1 MKYRRKY
8 MKHLLVIH
16 TGGTISMSQ
25 DQSNKVVTNDINPIS
40 MHQDVI
46 NQYAQIDELNPFNV
60 PSPHM
65 TIKHVKQLKDIILE
79 AVTNKYY
86 DGFVI
91 THGTDTLEETAFLLD
106 LILGIEQPV
115 VITGAMRS
123 SNEIGSDGL
132 YNYISAIRVASD
144 EKARH
149 KGVMV
154 VFNDEIHTAR
164 NVTKTHTSNTNTFQS
179 PNHGPLGVLT
189 KDRVQFHHMPY
200 RQQALENV
208 NEKLNVPLVKA
219 YMGMPGDIFSFY
231 SREGIDGMVIEAL
244 GQGNIPPSALEGIQQ
259 LVSLNIPILVKAYMG
274 MPGDIFSFYSREGI
288 DGMVIE
294 ALGQGN
300 IPPSALE
307 GIQQLVSLNIPI
319 VLVSRSFNGIVS
331 PTYAYDGGGYQLAQ
345 QGFIFS
351 NGLNGPKARLK
362 LLVALSNNL
371 DKAEIKSYFEL

>member
-1 MKYRRKY
+1 

-40 MHQDVI
+40 LHQDVI

-65 TIKHVKQLKDIILE
+65 TIQHVKQLKDIILE

-231 SREGIDGMVIEAL
+231 SREGGMVIEAL
-244 GQGNIPPSALEGIQQ
+244 GQGN
-259 LVSLNIPILVKAYMG
+259 M
-274 MPGDIFSFYSREGI
+274 
-288 DGMVIE
+288 
-294 ALGQGN
+294 
-300 IPPSALE
+300 PPSALE

>member
-1 MKYRRKY
+1 

-16 TGGTISMSQ
+16 TGGSISMSQ

-40 MHQDVI
+40 LHQDVI

-65 TIKHVKQLKDIILE
+65 TIQHVKQLKDIILE

-244 GQGNIPPSALEGIQQ
+244 GQGN
-259 LVSLNIPILVKAYMG
+259 M
-274 MPGDIFSFYSREGI
+274 
-288 DGMVIE
+288 
-294 ALGQGN
+294 
-300 IPPSALE
+300 PPSALE

>member
-1 MKYRRKY
+1 

-65 TIKHVKQLKDIILE
+65 TIQHVKQLKDIILE

-200 RQQALENV
+200 RQQTLENV
-208 NEKLNVPLVKA
+208 NDKLNVP
-219 YMGMPGDIFSFY
+219 
-231 SREGIDGMVIEAL
+231 
-244 GQGNIPPSALEGIQQ
+244 
-259 LVSLNIPILVKAYMG
+259 LVKAYMG

>member
-1 MKYRRKY
+1 

-65 TIKHVKQLKDIILE
+65 TIQHVKQLKDIILE

-189 KDRVQFHHMPY
+189 KNRVQFHHMPY

-208 NEKLNVPLVKA
+208 NEKLNVP
-219 YMGMPGDIFSFY
+219 
-231 SREGIDGMVIEAL
+231 
-244 GQGNIPPSALEGIQQ
+244 
-259 LVSLNIPILVKAYMG
+259 LVKAYMG

>member
-1 MKYRRKY
+1 

-40 MHQDVI
+40 LHQDVI

-65 TIKHVKQLKDIILE
+65 TIQHVKQLKDIILE

-164 NVTKTHTSNTNTFQS
+164 NVNKTHTSNTNTFQS

-244 GQGNIPPSALEGIQQ
+244 GQGN
-259 LVSLNIPILVKAYMG
+259 M
-274 MPGDIFSFYSREGI
+274 
-288 DGMVIE
+288 
-294 ALGQGN
+294 
-300 IPPSALE
+300 PPSALE

>member
-1 MKYRRKY
+1 

-40 MHQDVI
+40 LHQDVI

-65 TIKHVKQLKDIILE
+65 TIQHVKQLRDIILE

-244 GQGNIPPSALEGIQQ
+244 GQGN
-259 LVSLNIPILVKAYMG
+259 M
-274 MPGDIFSFYSREGI
+274 
-288 DGMVIE
+288 
-294 ALGQGN
+294 
-300 IPPSALE
+300 PPSALE

>member
-1 MKYRRKY
+1 

-65 TIKHVKQLKDIILE
+65 TIQHVKQLKDIILE

-208 NEKLNVPLVKA
+208 NDKLNVP
-219 YMGMPGDIFSFY
+219 
-231 SREGIDGMVIEAL
+231 
-244 GQGNIPPSALEGIQQ
+244 
-259 LVSLNIPILVKAYMG
+259 LVKAYMG

-371 DKAEIKSYFEL
+371 EKAEIKSYFEL

>member
-1 MKYRRKY
+1 

-65 TIKHVKQLKDIILE
+65 TIQHVKQLKDIILE

-208 NEKLNVPLVKA
+208 NDKLNVPLVKA

-259 LVSLNIPILVKAYMG
+259 LVSLNIPI
-274 MPGDIFSFYSREGI
+274 
-288 DGMVIE
+288 
-294 ALGQGN
+294 
-300 IPPSALE
+300 
-307 GIQQLVSLNIPI
+307 
-319 VLVSRSFNGIVS
+319 VLVSHSFNGIVS

>member
-1 MKYRRKY
+1 

-65 TIKHVKQLKDIILE
+65 TIQHVKQLKDIILE
-79 AVTNKYY
+79 AVSNKYY

-208 NEKLNVPLVKA
+208 NDKLNVPLVKA

-244 GQGNIPPSALEGIQQ
+244 GQGNIPPSALDGIQQ
-259 LVSLNIPILVKAYMG
+259 LVSLN
-274 MPGDIFSFYSREGI
+274 R
-288 DGMVIE
+288 
-294 ALGQGN
+294 
-300 IPPSALE
+300 
-307 GIQQLVSLNIPI
+307 PI

>member
-1 MKYRRKY
+1 

-25 DQSNKVVTNDINPIS
+25 DQSNKVVTNDTNPIS

-65 TIKHVKQLKDIILE
+65 TIQHVKQLKDIILE

-106 LILGIEQPV
+106 LILGIKQPV

-208 NEKLNVPLVKA
+208 NDKLNVP
-219 YMGMPGDIFSFY
+219 
-231 SREGIDGMVIEAL
+231 
-244 GQGNIPPSALEGIQQ
+244 
-259 LVSLNIPILVKAYMG
+259 LVKAYMG

>member
-1 MKYRRKY
+1 

-65 TIKHVKQLKDIILE
+65 TIQHVKQLKDIILE

-115 VITGAMRS
+115 VITDAMRS

-208 NEKLNVPLVKA
+208 NDKLNVP
-219 YMGMPGDIFSFY
+219 
-231 SREGIDGMVIEAL
+231 
-244 GQGNIPPSALEGIQQ
+244 
-259 LVSLNIPILVKAYMG
+259 LVKAYMG

>member
-1 MKYRRKY
+1 

-40 MHQDVI
+40 MHQDII

-65 TIKHVKQLKDIILE
+65 TIQHVKQLKDIILE

-208 NEKLNVPLVKA
+208 NDKLNVP
-219 YMGMPGDIFSFY
+219 
-231 SREGIDGMVIEAL
+231 
-244 GQGNIPPSALEGIQQ
+244 
-259 LVSLNIPILVKAYMG
+259 LVKAYMG

>member
-1 MKYRRKY
+1 

-65 TIKHVKQLKDIILE
+65 TIQHVKQLKDIILE
-79 AVTNKYY
+79 AVSNKYY

-259 LVSLNIPILVKAYMG
+259 LVSLNIPI
-274 MPGDIFSFYSREGI
+274 
-288 DGMVIE
+288 
-294 ALGQGN
+294 
-300 IPPSALE
+300 
-307 GIQQLVSLNIPI
+307 

-331 PTYAYDGGGYQLAQ
+331 PTYAYDDGGYQLAQ

>member
-1 MKYRRKY
+1 

-65 TIKHVKQLKDIILE
+65 TIQHVKQLKDIILE

-208 NEKLNVPLVKA
+208 NDKLNVPLVKA

-231 SREGIDGMVIEAL
+231 SREA
-244 GQGNIPPSALEGIQQ
+244 
-259 LVSLNIPILVKAYMG
+259 
-274 MPGDIFSFYSREGI
+274 I

>member
-1 MKYRRKY
+1 

-65 TIKHVKQLKDIILE
+65 TIQHVKQLKDIILE
-79 AVTNKYY
+79 AVSNKYY

-208 NEKLNVPLVKA
+208 NDKLNVPLVKA

-244 GQGNIPPSALEGIQQ
+244 GQGNIPPSAL
-259 LVSLNIPILVKAYMG
+259 
-274 MPGDIFSFYSREGI
+274 D
-288 DGMVIE
+288 
-294 ALGQGN
+294 
-300 IPPSALE
+300 

-371 DKAEIKSYFEL
+371 DKAETKSYFEL

>member
-1 MKYRRKY
+1 

-65 TIKHVKQLKDIILE
+65 TIQHVKQLKDIILE

-208 NEKLNVPLVKA
+208 NDKLNVPLVKA

-244 GQGNIPPSALEGIQQ
+244 GQGNIPPSALEVIQQ
-259 LVSLNIPILVKAYMG
+259 LVSL
-274 MPGDIFSFYSREGI
+274 S
-288 DGMVIE
+288 
-294 ALGQGN
+294 
-300 IPPSALE
+300 
-307 GIQQLVSLNIPI
+307 IPI

>member
-1 MKYRRKY
+1 

-65 TIKHVKQLKDIILE
+65 TIQHVKQLKDIILE

-115 VITGAMRS
+115 VFTGAMRS

-132 YNYISAIRVASD
+132 YNYISAIRVPSD

-208 NEKLNVPLVKA
+208 NDKLNVPLVKA

-244 GQGNIPPSALEGIQQ
+244 GQGNIPPSALE
-259 LVSLNIPILVKAYMG
+259 V
-274 MPGDIFSFYSREGI
+274 
-288 DGMVIE
+288 
-294 ALGQGN
+294 
-300 IPPSALE
+300 
-307 GIQQLVSLNIPI
+307 IQQLVSLNIPI

-345 QGFIFS
+345 QGFSFS

>member
-1 MKYRRKY
+1 

-65 TIKHVKQLKDIILE
+65 TIQHVKQLKDIILE
-79 AVTNKYY
+79 AVSNKYY

-164 NVTKTHTSNTNTFQS
+164 NVTKTHTSNTNTFKS

-208 NEKLNVPLVKA
+208 NDKLNVP
-219 YMGMPGDIFSFY
+219 
-231 SREGIDGMVIEAL
+231 
-244 GQGNIPPSALEGIQQ
+244 
-259 LVSLNIPILVKAYMG
+259 LVKAYMG

>member
-1 MKYRRKY
+1 

-60 PSPHM
+60 PSPQM
-65 TIKHVKQLKDIILE
+65 TIQHVKQLKDIILE

-208 NEKLNVPLVKA
+208 NDKLNVP
-219 YMGMPGDIFSFY
+219 
-231 SREGIDGMVIEAL
+231 
-244 GQGNIPPSALEGIQQ
+244 
-259 LVSLNIPILVKAYMG
+259 LVKAYMG

>member
-1 MKYRRKY
+1 

-40 MHQDVI
+40 LHQDVI

-65 TIKHVKQLKDIILE
+65 TIQHVKQLKDIILE

-219 YMGMPGDIFSFY
+219 YMG
-231 SREGIDGMVIEAL
+231 L
-244 GQGNIPPSALEGIQQ
+244 
-259 LVSLNIPILVKAYMG
+259 
-274 MPGDIFSFYSREGI
+274 PGDIFSFYSREGI

-319 VLVSRSFNGIVS
+319 VLVSHSFNGIVS

>member
-1 MKYRRKY
+1 

-40 MHQDVI
+40 LHQDVI

-65 TIKHVKQLKDIILE
+65 TIQHVKQLKDIILE

-259 LVSLNIPILVKAYMG
+259 LVSLNIPI
-274 MPGDIFSFYSREGI
+274 
-288 DGMVIE
+288 
-294 ALGQGN
+294 
-300 IPPSALE
+300 
-307 GIQQLVSLNIPI
+307 

-371 DKAEIKSYFEL
+371 DKAEIKAYFEL

>member
-1 MKYRRKY
+1 

-40 MHQDVI
+40 LHQDVI

-65 TIKHVKQLKDIILE
+65 TIQHVKQLKDIILE

-219 YMGMPGDIFSFY
+219 YMGLPGDIFSC
-231 SREGIDGMVIEAL
+231 
-244 GQGNIPPSALEGIQQ
+244 
-259 LVSLNIPILVKAYMG
+259 
-274 MPGDIFSFYSREGI
+274 YSREGI

>member
-1 MKYRRKY
+1 

-65 TIKHVKQLKDIILE
+65 TIQHVKQLKDIILE
-79 AVTNKYY
+79 AVSNKYY

-91 THGTDTLEETAFLLD
+91 THGTVTLEETAFLLD

-164 NVTKTHTSNTNTFQS
+164 NVTKTHTSNTNTFKS

-208 NEKLNVPLVKA
+208 NEKLNVP
-219 YMGMPGDIFSFY
+219 
-231 SREGIDGMVIEAL
+231 
-244 GQGNIPPSALEGIQQ
+244 
-259 LVSLNIPILVKAYMG
+259 LVKAYMG

>member
-1 MKYRRKY
+1 

-65 TIKHVKQLKDIILE
+65 TIQHVKQLKDIILE

-106 LILGIEQPV
+106 LILGIEQPD

-208 NEKLNVPLVKA
+208 NDKLNVP
-219 YMGMPGDIFSFY
+219 
-231 SREGIDGMVIEAL
+231 
-244 GQGNIPPSALEGIQQ
+244 
-259 LVSLNIPILVKAYMG
+259 LVKAYMG

>member
-1 MKYRRKY
+1 

-40 MHQDVI
+40 LHQDVI

-65 TIKHVKQLKDIILE
+65 TIQHVKQLKDIILE

-219 YMGMPGDIFSFY
+219 YMG
-231 SREGIDGMVIEAL
+231 L
-244 GQGNIPPSALEGIQQ
+244 
-259 LVSLNIPILVKAYMG
+259 
-274 MPGDIFSFYSREGI
+274 PGDIFSFYSREGI

-319 VLVSRSFNGIVS
+319 VLVSRSFNGTVS

>member
-1 MKYRRKY
+1 

-46 NQYAQIDELNPFNV
+46 NQYAQIDELNPFKV

-65 TIKHVKQLKDIILE
+65 TIQHVKQLKDIILE

-208 NEKLNVPLVKA
+208 NDKLNVP
-219 YMGMPGDIFSFY
+219 
-231 SREGIDGMVIEAL
+231 
-244 GQGNIPPSALEGIQQ
+244 
-259 LVSLNIPILVKAYMG
+259 LVKAYMG

>member
-1 MKYRRKY
+1 

-65 TIKHVKQLKDIILE
+65 TIQHVKQLKDIILE

-179 PNHGPLGVLT
+179 PNHDPLGVLT

-219 YMGMPGDIFSFY
+219 YMGMPS
-231 SREGIDGMVIEAL
+231 
-244 GQGNIPPSALEGIQQ
+244 
-259 LVSLNIPILVKAYMG
+259 
-274 MPGDIFSFYSREGI
+274 DIFSFYSREGI

-345 QGFIFS
+345 RGFIFS

>member
-1 MKYRRKY
+1 

-65 TIKHVKQLKDIILE
+65 TIQHVKQLKDIILE
-79 AVTNKYY
+79 AVSNKYY

-208 NEKLNVPLVKA
+208 NDKLNVPLVKA

-244 GQGNIPPSALEGIQQ
+244 GQGNIPPSAL
-259 LVSLNIPILVKAYMG
+259 
-274 MPGDIFSFYSREGI
+274 D
-288 DGMVIE
+288 
-294 ALGQGN
+294 
-300 IPPSALE
+300 

-331 PTYAYDGGGYQLAQ
+331 PTYAYDDGGYQLAQ

>member
-1 MKYRRKY
+1 

-65 TIKHVKQLKDIILE
+65 TIQHVKQLKDIILE

-132 YNYISAIRVASD
+132 YNYISAIRVVSD

-208 NEKLNVPLVKA
+208 NDKLNVP
-219 YMGMPGDIFSFY
+219 
-231 SREGIDGMVIEAL
+231 
-244 GQGNIPPSALEGIQQ
+244 
-259 LVSLNIPILVKAYMG
+259 LVKAYMG

>member
-1 MKYRRKY
+1 

-65 TIKHVKQLKDIILE
+65 TIQHVKQLKDIILE

-208 NEKLNVPLVKA
+208 NDKLNVP
-219 YMGMPGDIFSFY
+219 
-231 SREGIDGMVIEAL
+231 
-244 GQGNIPPSALEGIQQ
+244 
-259 LVSLNIPILVKAYMG
+259 LVKAYMG

-331 PTYAYDGGGYQLAQ
+331 LTYAYDGGGYQLAQ

>member
-1 MKYRRKY
+1 

-40 MHQDVI
+40 LHQDVI

-65 TIKHVKQLKDIILE
+65 TIQHVKQLKDIILE

-106 LILGIEQPV
+106 LILGIEQTV

-244 GQGNIPPSALEGIQQ
+244 GQGN
-259 LVSLNIPILVKAYMG
+259 M
-274 MPGDIFSFYSREGI
+274 
-288 DGMVIE
+288 
-294 ALGQGN
+294 
-300 IPPSALE
+300 PPSALE